1 MYGGKVMCIG
11 IGSYVVKLYGIKK
24 VIWGYTDSKKLHIS
38 YYLCGY
44 GKVIDIAVVM
54 IHRKKTQR
62 WIQKNPKK

>member
-1 MYGGKVMCIG
+1 MYEGKVMCIG

-24 VIWGYTDSKKLHIS
+24 LFEVTLTQKKLHIS

-62 WIQKNPKK
+62 